1 MEIRQGVDLAPYNSF
16 GIAAHAAHF
25 VSVSRA
31 DELPA
36 VFRHAQQEKL
46 RVLVLGSG
54 SNILFVND
62 FPGLVLHMAST
73 GIDFDSG
80 SGRVRVAAGE
90 IWHDLV
96 KTCMNKGFHGLE
108 NLALIPGTAGAA
120 PVQNIGAYGVELA
133 DFVVSVRVFDSTE
146 LRFRT
151 LDREAC
157 EFDYRHSLF
166 KQPAGADLV
175 ITEVELQLHRDWQ
188 PDTRYSALS
197 EALQQAGI
205 SEPTPQQLFD
215 TVCQVRLS
223 KLPDPATLGN
233 AGSFFKNPVVSEQK
247 YRSLQADFPAMPA
260 FPTDEPGLV
269 KIPAAWLLDS
279 LGWKGQT
286 RGGAAVY
293 DRHALVLV
301 NKDRASAEDIFML
314 AQDMSSK
321 VLTRFG
327 IALQPEVRII

>member
-1 MEIRQGVDLAPYNSF
+1 MEIRQDVDLTPYNSF
-16 GIAAHAAHF
+16 GISARAHHF
-25 VSVSRA
+25 VSIGQP
-31 DELPA
+31 DELAA
-36 VFRHAQQEKL
+36 VFRHARQEKL

-62 FPGLVLHMAST
+62 FLGLVLHMATRGVDLDEST
-73 GIDFDSG
+73 
-80 SGRVRVAAGE
+80 GRVRVAAGE
-90 IWHDLV
+90 VWHDFV
-96 KTCMNKGFHGLE
+96 ATCMNKGFHGLE
-108 NLALIPGTAGAA
+108 NLALIPGTVGAA
-120 PVQNIGAYGVELA
+120 PVQNIGAYGVELG
-133 DFVVSVRVFDSTE
+133 DLLVSVTVFDSAE

-151 LDREAC
+151 LEREAC

-175 ITEVELQLHRDWQ
+175 ITEVELQLSRDWQ
-188 PDTRYSALS
+188 PETSYRALS

-223 KLPDPATLGN
+223 KLPDPARLGN
-233 AGSFFKNPVVSEQK
+233 AGSFFKNPVVSSQK
-247 YRSLQADFPAMPA
+247 YQALLADFPAMPS

-269 KIPAAWLLDS
+269 KIPAAWLLDE
-279 LGWKGQT
+279 LGCKGQG
-286 RGGAAVY
+286 RGGAAVHEQ
-293 DRHALVLV
+293 HALVLV
-301 NKDRASAEDIFML
+301 NRNRASGEDIFML

>member
-1 MEIRQGVDLAPYNSF
+1 MEIRQDVDLTPYNSF
-16 GIAAHAAHF
+16 GISARAAHF
-25 VSVSRA
+25 VSIGQP
-31 DELPA
+31 DELAA

-62 FPGLVLHMAST
+62 FPGLVLHMATRGVDLDES
-73 GIDFDSG
+73 

-90 IWHDLV
+90 VWHDFV
-96 KTCMNKGFHGLE
+96 ATCMNKGFHGIE
-108 NLALIPGTAGAA
+108 NLALIPGTVGAA
-120 PVQNIGAYGVELA
+120 PVQNIGAYGVELG
-133 DFVVSVRVFDSTE
+133 DLLVSVTVFDSAE

-151 LDREAC
+151 LEREAC

-166 KQPAGADLV
+166 KQPEGAELV
-175 ITEVELQLHRDWQ
+175 ITEVELQLSRDWQ
-188 PDTRYSALS
+188 PETSYRALS

-223 KLPDPATLGN
+223 KLPDPARLGN
-233 AGSFFKNPVVSEQK
+233 AGSFFKNPVVSKQK
-247 YRSLQADFPAMPA
+247 YQTLLADFPAMPS

-269 KIPAAWLLDS
+269 KIPAAWLLDE
-279 LGWKGQT
+279 LGCKGQG
-286 RGGAAVY
+286 RGGAAVHEQ
-293 DRHALVLV
+293 HALVLV
-301 NKDRASAEDIFML
+301 NRNRASGEDIFML

>member
-1 MEIRQGVDLAPYNSF
+1 MEIRQDVDLAPYNSF
-16 GIAAHAAHF
+16 GISAHAAHF

-62 FPGLVLHMAST
+62 FPGLVLHMATT

-96 KTCMNKGFHGLE
+96 KACMNKGFHGLE

-133 DFVVSVRVFDSTE
+133 DFVVSARVFDSAE

-151 LDREAC
+151 LDQEAC

-188 PDTRYSALS
+188 PDTHYSALS

-205 SEPTPQQLFD
+205 SEPTPEQLFD

>member
-133 DFVVSVRVFDSTE
+133 DFAVSVRVFDSTE

>member
-1 MEIRQGVDLAPYNSF
+1 MEIRQDVDLQPYNSF
-16 GIAAHAAHF
+16 GISARAAHF

-31 DELPA
+31 DELAA
-36 VFRHAQQEKL
+36 VYRHAQQENL

-62 FPGLVLHMAST
+62 FPGLVLHMASR
-73 GIDFDSG
+73 GVEFDEA

-90 IWHDLV
+90 NWHELV
-96 KTCMNKGFHGLE
+96 QSCMNKGFHGLE

-120 PVQNIGAYGVELA
+120 PIQNIGAYGVELA
-133 DFVVSVRVFDSTE
+133 DFLVSVTVFDSTE

-151 LDREAC
+151 LDRDAC
-157 EFDYRHSLF
+157 EFGYRHSLF
-166 KQPAGADLV
+166 KQPAGAGLL
-175 ITEVELQLHRDWQ
+175 ITEVELQLSREWV
-188 PDTRYSALS
+188 PDTRYKALT

-205 SEPTPQQLFD
+205 DQPTPQQLFD

-223 KLPDPATLGN
+223 KLPDPAQLGN
-233 AGSFFKNPVVSEQK
+233 AGSFFKNPVVSAQK
-247 YRSLQADFPAMPA
+247 YQTLLADFPAMPA
-260 FPTDEPGLV
+260 YPAGEAGLV
-269 KIPAAWLLDS
+269 KIPAAWLLDE
-279 LGWKGQT
+279 LGWKGQG
-286 RGGAAVY
+286 RGGAAVHEQ
-293 DRHALVLV
+293 HALVLV
-301 NKDRASAEDIFML
+301 NRNQASGEDIFML

>member
-1 MEIRQGVDLAPYNSF
+1 
-16 GIAAHAAHF
+16 
-25 VSVSRA
+25 
-31 DELPA
+31 
-36 VFRHAQQEKL
+36 
-46 RVLVLGSG
+46 
-54 SNILFVND
+54 
-62 FPGLVLHMAST
+62 
-73 GIDFDSG
+73 
-80 SGRVRVAAGE
+80 
-90 IWHDLV
+90 V